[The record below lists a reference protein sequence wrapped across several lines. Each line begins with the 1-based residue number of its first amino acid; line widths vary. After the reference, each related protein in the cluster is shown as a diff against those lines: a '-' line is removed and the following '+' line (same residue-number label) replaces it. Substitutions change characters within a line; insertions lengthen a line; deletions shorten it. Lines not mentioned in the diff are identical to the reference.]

1 MSFNNTQIKT
11 ITINMKTIW
20 NPKTHNLVL
29 AHDPNSVIGFGVKM
43 VSVNDEPVIVDM
55 SSANELLKKFR
66 LK

>member
-1 MSFNNTQIKT
+1 
-11 ITINMKTIW
+11 MKTIW